1 MFECLNAE
9 NPGRI
14 SAMLENG
21 AFPGIVFNGG
31 GRFRELAAAARLS
44 GQFLEA
50 KGVKSGGLES
60 RALIGPGDG

>member
-1 MFECLNAE
+1 MFECLIAE